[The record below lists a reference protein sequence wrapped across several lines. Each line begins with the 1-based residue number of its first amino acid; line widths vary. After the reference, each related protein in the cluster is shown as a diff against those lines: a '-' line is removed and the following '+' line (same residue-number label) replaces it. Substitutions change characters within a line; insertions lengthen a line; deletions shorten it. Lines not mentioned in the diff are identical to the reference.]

1 MSLSRRA
8 LLQLTGTVAGG
19 LALSQ
24 LPHAPTWAAKPMAA
38 ELDRE
43 LKVCDP
49 PGDPLQALL
58 ERNRGFSKAWQAM
71 DKESDPEARMRLQAG
86 IYKSGCQ
93 IDPSALDQGQR
104 PWAGLLSCADARV
117 APEFIFASGSG
128 ELFQVRSAG
137 NTAFDEAIASME
149 YAVSVLQVPLILVLG
164 HSSCGAV
171 KAAMGSDPLTPLLE
185 ELVKPIRASL
195 VSGDSLTKAI
205 AGNCR
210 YAAGQL
216 TARSAVLRE
225 AQSSGKLAIHSA
237 TFDIATG
244 LVTVV

>member
-1 MSLSRRA
+1 MRLSRRA
-8 LLQLTGTVAGG
+8 LLQLTGTAAGG

-24 LPHAPTWAAKPMAA
+24 LPHAPSWAAKPMAA
-38 ELDRE
+38 ELKRE
-43 LKVCDP
+43 LKVCEP

-58 ERNRGFSKAWQAM
+58 ARNRGFSRAWQAM
-71 DKESDPEARMRLQAG
+71 ARERDPEARMRLQAG
-86 IYKSGCQ
+86 IYRSGCQ
-93 IDPSALDQGQR
+93 IDPIALDQGQR

-164 HSSCGAV
+164 HSGCGAV
-171 KAAMGSDPLTPLLE
+171 KAAMGSDPLTPLLDA
-185 ELVKPIRASL
+185 LVKPIRVSL

-205 AGNCR
+205 AGNAR
-210 YAAGQL
+210 YAADQL

-225 AQSSGKLAIHSA
+225 AQSSGKLAIYSA
-237 TFDIATG
+237 NFEIATG
-244 LVTVV
+244 LVTVL